1 MSSSTLSCNLGSL
14 SELSISPLKII
25 YAAINQ
31 VKPLFEVKKIRV
43 AGATYQVPSL
53 IKSGRQKN
61 IGINWLIKSAF
72 ERKKKTSSQTIS
84 GIKMGRR
91 GPKVPKLGENLEG
104 FLAVEV
110 FEAFQRQGQARNKR
124 NELHKLAEQNR
135 AFSHFRWW

>member
-1 MSSSTLSCNLGSL
+1 
-14 SELSISPLKII
+14 
-25 YAAINQ
+25 
-31 VKPLFEVKKIRV
+31 
-43 AGATYQVPSL
+43 
-53 IKSGRQKN
+53 
-61 IGINWLIKSAF
+61 
-72 ERKKKTSSQTIS
+72 
-84 GIKMGRR
+84 MGRR